1 MTSRKVKTGKSF
13 KGFGTPKQ
21 PRLWLEV
28 VYLDSAKPS
37 TFKRLNCTDEAAQG
51 KIDKLLQDKAIDC
64 CILLKGKTDIGN
76 IKKGDVLLMGER
88 DN

>member
-1 MTSRKVKTGKSF
+1 MTSRKAKTQHAF
-13 KGFGTPKQ
+13 KGFGTLKQ
-21 PRLWLEV
+21 PRLWLEI

-51 KIDKLLQDKAIDC
+51 KIDKLLQDNAIDC
-64 CILLKGKTDIGN
+64 CILLKGSADIEN

>member
-1 MTSRKVKTGKSF
+1 MTSRKAKKQF
-13 KGFGTPKQ
+13 KGFGTLKA

-28 VYLDSAKPS
+28 VYLDSARES

-51 KIDKLLQDKAIDC
+51 KIDKLLRDKAIDC